1 VGEHQTGGPAGSR
14 ESRRSEATGRRS
26 ERRSEHD
33 RALVDRAVAQA
44 KRGDHEGIRF
54 IYATYSGDVFR
65 FVRSIVGDEHDAED
79 VTQTVFLKLMRVISK
94 YERGAV
100 PFTAWLMRVARNAAI
115 DHLRERRPVPCEEIH
130 GQSSL
135 DAIDDNLQRLIE
147 LREAVAGLQDEQRE
161 VVLLRHVH
169 GLAPGEIASRIGK
182 SEGAVHGLHHRG
194 RRAVQAQLRERGMA
208 PVTR

>member
-1 VGEHQTGGPAGSR
+1 MGEHRIGASAGPR
-14 ESRRSEATGRRS
+14 ENGRTEATNTRS
-26 ERRSEHD
+26 ERD

-94 YERGAV
+94 YERGTV

-130 GQSSL
+130 GQSSS

-147 LREAVAGLQDEQRE
+147 IREAVGSLQDEQRE

-169 GLAPGEIASRIGK
+169 GLAPGEIASRLGK

>member
-1 VGEHQTGGPAGSR
+1 VGEHRTRAQAGSKNH
-14 ESRRSEATGRRS
+14 RRFDPAATRP
-26 ERRSEHD
+26 D
-33 RALVDRAVAQA
+33 RDPELIDRAVAQA

-54 IYATYSGDVFR
+54 IYVTYSGDVFR
-65 FVRSIVGDEHDAED
+65 FVRSIVGDEHEAED
-79 VTQTVFLKLMRVISK
+79 VSQTVFLKLMRVISK
-94 YERGAV
+94 YERGTV

-130 GQSSL
+130 GQTTS
-135 DAIDDNLQRLIE
+135 DEIDDNLQRLTE
-147 LREAVAGLQDEQRE
+147 FREAVAGLQDEQRE

-169 GLAPGEIASRIGK
+169 GLAPGEIAHRLGK

-194 RRAVQAQLRERGMA
+194 RRAVQARLRERGMA